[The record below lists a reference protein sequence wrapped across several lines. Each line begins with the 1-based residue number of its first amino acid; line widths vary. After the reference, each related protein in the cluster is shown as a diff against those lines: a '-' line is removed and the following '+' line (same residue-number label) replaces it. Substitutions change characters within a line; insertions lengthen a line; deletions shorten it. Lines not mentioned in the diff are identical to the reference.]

1 MNNGSITF
9 SVVSHKD
16 KIQIKIQDTGI
27 GIEAQEINKIF
38 DSFYRTEA
46 SNELPEI
53 KGTGLGLAIVNRL
66 CDLLS
71 IAIDVESE
79 VDKGTTIILTLL
91 K

>member
-9 SVVSHKD
+9 SVVSQKD

-46 SNELPEI
+46 SMNSQ
-53 KGTGLGLAIVNRL
+53 K
-66 CDLLS
+66 
-71 IAIDVESE
+71 
-79 VDKGTTIILTLL
+79 L
-91 K
+91 KEQVSD